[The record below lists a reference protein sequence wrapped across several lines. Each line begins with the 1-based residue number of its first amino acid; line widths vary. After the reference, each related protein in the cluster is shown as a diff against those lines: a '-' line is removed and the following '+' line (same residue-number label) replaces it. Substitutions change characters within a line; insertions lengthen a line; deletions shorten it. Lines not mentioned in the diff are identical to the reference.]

1 MNLNVSGHR
10 LEITPAIRAYVQ
22 SKLERVTRHCD
33 QVIDAQVI
41 LSVGKLQQK
50 AEVTLHLR
58 GKDLHC
64 AAREPD
70 LYAAIDRLIDKLDRQ
85 VLKHKG
91 KRYVPSNDALKN
103 QPAEA

>member
-10 LEITPAIRAYVQ
+10 LEVTPAIRAYVH
-22 SKLERVTRHCD
+22 SKLERVTRHFD

-41 LSVGKLQQK
+41 LSVDKLHQK

-64 AAREPD
+64 AATEPD
-70 LYAAIDRLIDKLDRQ
+70 LYAAIDRLVDKLDRQ

-91 KRYVPSNDALKN
+91 RRYDPPHRGLKSHSALS
-103 QPAEA
+103 

>member
-10 LEITPAIRAYVQ
+10 LEVTPAIRAYVQ
-22 SKLERVTRHCD
+22 NKLERVTRHFD
-33 QVIDAQVI
+33 HVIDAQVI

-50 AEVTLHLR
+50 AEVTLHMR

-64 AAREPD
+64 TANEPD

-91 KRYVPSNDALKN
+91 KRYAPPRESLKN
-103 QPAEA
+103 QAAEA